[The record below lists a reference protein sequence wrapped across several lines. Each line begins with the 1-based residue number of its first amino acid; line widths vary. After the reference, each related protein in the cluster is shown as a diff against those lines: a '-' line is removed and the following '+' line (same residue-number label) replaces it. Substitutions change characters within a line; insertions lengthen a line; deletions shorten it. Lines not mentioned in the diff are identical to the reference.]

1 MPEALMAMTTSP
13 GPGVGSG
20 NSRSSSFRLPRKTM
34 PFISVSFA
42 LVDRCQERLP
52 RAEPREI
59 LAECRDDAAG
69 PARRASRG
77 VRRDDH
83 ARVGPQRVTRRQRL
97 GIRDVEARAP
107 EPSLLECDEEVV
119 AVHDRAPRDV
129 DEDRARAHPA
139 EEVTREEVVG
149 RLGERQ
155 RDDDD
160 VRAVELPDRLD
171 AGLGSHVLDVHRQH
185 AHPEPERAP
194 RHRAPG
200 PAEADDPHRQLVELA
215 LLVADRLTQAVVG
228 GPQRRLDAPREAEE
242 EREGV
247 LGQVD
252 ADLTLLGCQDHVAL
266 DQVRGQDRVHPGA
279 DGVVVA
285 QAPSEGE
292 DVRRDATEQDG
303 GVHDLG
309 ALARRIRRL
318 HQVGAG
324 ARRLENPGAVL
335 PAERRNDQNG
345 CIKDLHVGVKSSPKG
360 APVAIKI
367 VLSPKL
373 PGPVVEIA
381 RAIVPAGCEL
391 RVAEQGTPE
400 FLDAIDD
407 AEYFVGFARTSL
419 GSDFYRAA
427 PHLKLVQLIS
437 AGYDRVDIEAARK
450 ARVPVCNNGGANA
463 IAVAEHTL
471 ALMLAVTK
479 KLVWQHNN
487 VVAGKWRVG
496 DFATTRLSELSGKT
510 LGIVGLGNIGKKV
523 ARRAL
528 GFDMHVQ
535 YYDIVRLAEDAE
547 DALGVRFVLFQEMVR
562 TSDVVSLHVPL
573 TDRTRRMMGERE
585 FSLMKPG
592 AILINTCRGPVV
604 DEPALHKAL
613 TTGKLAGAG
622 LDVMLEEPPPANHSL
637 FSLDTVTI
645 TPHMAGPTWD
655 NWQRCFRNAFDNIQR
670 VAAGGQPLWVIPELR
685 EPMS

>member
-1 MPEALMAMTTSP
+1 MAMTTSP

-42 LVDRCQERLP
+42 FVDERQERLP
-52 RAEPREI
+52 RAEPPEV
-59 LAECRDDAAG
+59 LAERRDDAAG
-69 PARRASRG
+69 PSRRAARG

-83 ARVGPQRVTRRQRL
+83 ARVGPERVTRRQGL
-97 GIRDVEARAP
+97 GVRDVEARAP

-119 AVHDRAPRDV
+119 AVHDRAARDV
-129 DEDRARAHPA
+129 DEGRARTHAA
-139 EEVTREEVVG
+139 EQVTGEEVVG
-149 RLGERQ
+149 RLGERE
-155 RDDDD
+155 RDDDG
-160 VRAVELPDRLD
+160 VQAVGLPDRLD
-171 AGLGSHVLDVHRQH
+171 AGLGGHVLDVHRQH
-185 AHPEPERAP
+185 AHPESERAP
-194 RHRAPG
+194 RHGAPRA
-200 PAEADDPHRQLVELA
+200 AEADDAHRQLVELA
-215 LLVADRLTQAVVG
+215 LLAADRLAQAIVG
-228 GPQRRLDAPREAEE
+228 RAERGVEATREAEE

-252 ADLTLLGCQDHVAL
+252 ADLTLLGRQDDVAL
-266 DQVRGQDRVHPGA
+266 DQVGGQDRVHPGA

-285 QAPSEGE
+285 QAPLEGE
-292 DVRRDATEQDG
+292 DLRRHATEQHVR
-303 GVHDLG
+303 VHDLG
-309 ALARRIRRL
+309 ALARRIGRF
-318 HQVGAG
+318 HEGGAG
-324 ARRLENPGAVL
+324 AGRLEDPGAIVGG
-335 PAERRNDQNG
+335 ERRDDQNG
-345 CIKDLHVGVKSSPKG
+345 CIKDPHVGVKSSSKG
-360 APVAIKI
+360 APVATKI

-373 PGPVVEIA
+373 PGPLVEIA
-381 RAIVPAGCEL
+381 RAIMPAGYEL

-400 FLDAIDD
+400 FLDAVED

-427 PHLKLVQLIS
+427 PHIKLVQLIS

-450 ARVPVCNNGGANA
+450 ARIPVCNNGGANA

-496 DFATTRLSELSGKT
+496 DFATTRLWELSGKT

-535 YYDIVRLAEDAE
+535 YYDVVRLAEDAE
-547 DALGVRFVLFQEMVR
+547 DALGVRFVLFQELVR

-585 FSLMKPG
+585 VRLMQPG
-592 AILINTCRGPVV
+592 ATLINTCRGPVV

-622 LDVMLEEPPPANHSL
+622 LDVMLEEPPPANHPL

-670 VAAGGQPLWVIPELR
+670 VAAGGQPLWVIR
-685 EPMS
+685 